1 MRGEKDSDGG
11 DSLRVAIIWFA
22 AAEALVIAAAL
33 FYKLSR

>member
-11 DSLRVAIIWFA
+11 DSLRAAIICFA
-22 AAEALVIAAAL
+22 VVEALFIAAAL